1 MRPARVSAPYDQTRD
16 VVVINPLGGALHDYT
31 AKLLATLRAAGI
43 NATAQSIDEP
53 SVAGTSSVQWLLQYF
68 RLLISSRPRRGR
80 RSRLLVTW
88 PVLGHW
94 DRIIVPLLTS
104 VRDADIVMHD
114 PRPLVRARGY
124 SPMSIWMVR
133 RFAPFGNLI
142 VHSALAQA
150 DLGTSG
156 VRATILPHPIIASS
170 DTRKTPAKSVVRV
183 LGQWKPD
190 RDVDLLSQLAVLLPS
205 FDKEIVGRRW
215 PAVTGWRVHDAF
227 ASEEEL
233 DRLIST
239 SSAVLIP
246 YQRFY
251 QSGIAA
257 RAIEAAVPVVG
268 RRPELSSMTGPE
280 YPFLVDPTATAA
292 DWAVVISAAV
302 ASDPSALEAT
312 RTVATARS
320 ERAWEE
326 WASQ

>member
-1 MRPARVSAPYDQTRD
+1 VRPARVSASSDRTRH

-31 AKLLATLRAAGI
+31 LKLLATLHAAEI
-43 NATAQSIDEP
+43 NALAWSIDEP
-53 SVAGTSSVQWLLQYF
+53 SVAGTSSVRWLFQYF
-68 RLLISSRPRRGR
+68 RLLVSSRPRRGR
-80 RSRLLVTW
+80 RYRVLVTW

-94 DRIIVPLLTS
+94 DRIIVPLLTGA
-104 VRDADIVMHD
+104 RDAEIVMHD

-124 SPMSIWMVR
+124 GSMSVGVVR
-133 RFAPFGNLI
+133 MLAPSGNLI

-150 DLGTSG
+150 DLKTVG
-156 VRATILPHPIIASS
+156 VGSTILPHPIIASLS
-170 DTRKTPAKSVVRV
+170 KRQVPARKVLRV

-190 RDVDLLSQLAVLLPS
+190 RDVDLLAQLAGLLPNV
-205 FDKEIVGRRW
+205 DREIVGRRW
-215 PAVTGWRVHDAF
+215 PAVEGWRVHDAF

-233 DRLIST
+233 DVLIGT

-268 RRPELSSMTGPE
+268 RRPELSSMTGAD
-280 YPFLVDPTATAA
+280 YPFLVDAAATAA
-292 DWAVVISAAV
+292 DWAKAISAAI
-302 ASDPSALEAT
+302 ASDPSAVEAT
-312 RTVATARS
+312 RTIAAARS

-326 WASQ
+326 WGKQ

>member
-1 MRPARVSAPYDQTRD
+1 VRPARVSAPSGRTRD
-16 VVVINPLGGALHDYT
+16 VIVINPLGGALHDYT
-31 AKLLATLRAAGI
+31 SKLLDTLRAAGI
-43 NATAQSIDEP
+43 NAAARSVDEP
-53 SVAGTSSVQWLLQYF
+53 SATGASSVRWLLEYF
-68 RLLISSRPRRGR
+68 RLLVSARSRHGR
-80 RSRLLVTW
+80 RSRVLVTW

-94 DRIIVPLLTS
+94 DRIIVPLLTGA
-104 VRDADIVMHD
+104 RDAEIVMHD

-124 SPMSIWMVR
+124 SPMSVEVAR
-133 RFAPFGNLI
+133 RVAPSGNLI

-150 DLGTSG
+150 DLETNG
-156 VRATILPHPIIASS
+156 VHSRVLPHPIIASS
-170 DTRKTPAKSVVRV
+170 VTRQIPARSVLRV

-190 RDVDLLSQLAVLLPS
+190 RDVDLLVRLAELLPNV
-205 FDKEIVGRRW
+205 DREIVGRGW
-215 PAVTGWRVHDAF
+215 PAVTGWRVHDTF

-268 RRPELSSMTGPE
+268 RRPELSSMTGPQ
-280 YPFLVDPTATAA
+280 YPFLVDATATAE
-292 DWAVVISAAV
+292 DWAVVVSAAV

-320 ERAWEE
+320 ERE
-326 WASQ
+326 WQEWGGQ